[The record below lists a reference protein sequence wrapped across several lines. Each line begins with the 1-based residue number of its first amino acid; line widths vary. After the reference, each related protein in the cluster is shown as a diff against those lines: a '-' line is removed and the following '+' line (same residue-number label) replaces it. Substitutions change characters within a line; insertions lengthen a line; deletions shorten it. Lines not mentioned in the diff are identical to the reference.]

1 MPFKAIAALAAAA
14 AFFSIH
20 GAIAQDTGAKP
31 VWCGSE
37 WGANDQIGA
46 ANRLTPEMAKRAAGL
61 VTTGK
66 SYALSIETNAKTPA
80 FGDRGIRIVVNQP
93 GTIGAARLGPNG
105 ATYNDDFL
113 AGHMGIG
120 TQIDGLG
127 HAGQDH
133 VYYNCNKA
141 TDFAQAGGLTKLGI
155 EHIPAIVTR
164 GVLLDMT
171 EYYGQDPVPGG
182 TVFTA
187 KEIEAQAKKQGVTI
201 GTGDVVLFHTGWM
214 KAHLADGKAFLAAE
228 PGLGVDGGQYL
239 VKKGVVAVG
248 ADIWGVEVSPG
259 EPGAGAMPVHLLLLA
274 QNGIYIME
282 YVKTDDLA
290 ADDVSEFMFVLGT
303 PHITG
308 LVQGIVTPVAIR

>member
-1 MPFKAIAALAAAA
+1 MHLKAIAALAAAA
-14 AFFSIH
+14 FFAIH
-20 GAIAQDTGAKP
+20 GAHAQEAATAGRCTSP
-31 VWCGSE
+31 
-37 WGANDQIGA
+37 WGAGDQIGA
-46 ANRLTPEMAKRAAGL
+46 ANRLTPEMARRAAGL

-66 SYALSIETNAKTPA
+66 SYALSIETNDDTPA

-93 GTIGAARLGPNG
+93 DTIGDARLGPNG

-127 HAGQDH
+127 HAGRDH
-133 VYYNCNKA
+133 VYYDCNKA
-141 TDFAQAGGLTKLGI
+141 ADFAHSGGLSKLGI

-171 EYYGQDPVPGG
+171 DYYGQDPVPGG
-182 TVFTA
+182 TVFNRT
-187 KEIEAQAKKQGVTI
+187 EIEAQAKKQGVTI
-201 GTGDVVLFHTGWM
+201 GEGDVVLFHTGWM
-214 KAHLADGKAFLAAE
+214 KAHLADGAAFLAAE

-239 VKKGVVAVG
+239 VEQGVVAVG
-248 ADIWGVEVSPG
+248 ADNWGVEVSPG
-259 EPGAGAMPVHLLLLA
+259 EPGTGAMPVHLLLLM
-274 QNGIYIME
+274 QNGIYVME